1 MPKIDTLARD
11 IYDLL
16 DRPNADMQFD
26 IDREVDL
33 SKRLISHIRDEVRD
47 PDRTS
52 RPANE
57 LYVTQFTSPCN
68 RRVWYNVYGKDLER
82 ERIAGKN
89 RFKFV
94 YGDLIEEMVLYFAEL
109 AGHNVTHKQHRFET
123 PLGASDPFI
132 ICGRIDA
139 IIDGVLIDV
148 KSMEGFSF
156 DRLVAGTYEDK
167 WGYFTQLGI
176 YKHMAEQAGIEVR
189 ECAILAVNKSN
200 GRLHVH
206 KVDPEYLVGCW
217 ARVVGAVKD
226 PKSLYELPDRHIT
239 SKSGNDV
246 LGAGCSY
253 CPFKFDCYERDGLN
267 GLEVYGYS
275 DGPTF
280 MPKPVKR
287 PPKVPQITEAY
298 KKENLGRIS

>member
-1 MPKIDTLARD
+1 MPKIETLARD

-16 DRPNADMQFD
+16 DRPNADMEFNL
-26 IDREVDL
+26 DREVDL

-68 RRVWYNVYGKDLER
+68 RRVWYNVYGKDIER

-109 AGHNVTHKQHRFET
+109 AGHTVTHKQHRFEV
-123 PLGASDPFI
+123 PLAKDQPFVV
-132 ICGRIDA
+132 CGRIDA
-139 IIDGVLIDV
+139 IIDGVLVDV

-156 DRLVAGTYEDK
+156 DRLVAGTYDDK
-167 WGYFTQLGI
+167 WGYYTQLGI
-176 YKHMAEQAGIEVR
+176 YRHMAQQQGIDVR
-189 ECAILAVNKSN
+189 DCAILAVNKSN

-206 KVDPEYLVGCW
+206 RVDEEQLVGCW
-217 ARVVGAVKD
+217 SRVVGAIKD
-226 PKSLYELPDRHIT
+226 PTSMYELPDRHVT
-239 SKSGNDV
+239 TKSGNSV

-253 CPFKFDCYERDGLN
+253 CPYKFDCYERDGNN
-267 GLEVYGYS
+267 GLEVYAYS

-280 MPKPVKR
+280 MPKPVAR

-298 KKENLGRIS
+298 KKENLGVPK